1 MPEITFTCS
10 EDDASWLAEQ
20 AEQLGID
27 DIGIT
32 VRVVVRNARQ
42 RNQSFGIVANGAGL
56 DPIQYQPRK
65 IYSDPAQRRTFETA
79 LPQSPEAFAEN
90 AAATDLEVPA
100 DEVEAALAEAS
111 DTISEALAPARAV
124 PVAMAQPSSTYR
136 SRASALRNQP
146 ALRVLDGP
154 GSRTAVVDAGE
165 LARTDPRL
173 LSPSSQV
180 AAENLQRA
188 IARGGHF
195 ARKA

>member
-1 MPEITFTCS
+1 M
-10 EDDASWLAEQ
+10 AEPVGNI
-20 AEQLGID
+20 E
-27 DIGIT
+27 
-32 VRVVVRNARQ
+32 
-42 RNQSFGIVANGAGL
+42 
-56 DPIQYQPRK
+56 
-65 IYSDPAQRRTFETA
+65 
-79 LPQSPEAFAEN
+79 
-90 AAATDLEVPA
+90 A

-111 DTISEALAPARAV
+111 DTISEALTPVRAA
-124 PVAMAQPSSTYR
+124 PVAMAHPSSSYR
-136 SRASALRNQP
+136 SRASTLRNQP